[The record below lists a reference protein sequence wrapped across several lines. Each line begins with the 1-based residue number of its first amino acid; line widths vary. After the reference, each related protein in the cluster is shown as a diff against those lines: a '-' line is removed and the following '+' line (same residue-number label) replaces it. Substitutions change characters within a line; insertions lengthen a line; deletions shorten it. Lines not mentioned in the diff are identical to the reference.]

1 MAKNTTQYLCTECGD
16 TFAKWMGKCPSCGA
30 WNTLKEFRESK
41 IKEGSGGSVNSGV
54 DLVTQEK
61 KQDTTL
67 KKRPERLTTGIQEV
81 DRVLGGGFF
90 PGSLTLFGG
99 SPGVGKS
106 TMSLQIF
113 LNFLKNKTGKAFYFS
128 GEESEEQVLHRA
140 KRLGTIDKE
149 GRSCIFSTNS
159 LEDIIQTVEKNNPDF
174 IIVDSIQ
181 MVGLENARLGNLAQ
195 IKINAE
201 VLLKLAK
208 TTGTTVFVIGHVTKS
223 DEIAGP
229 RVLEHIVDTTMQL
242 EGEKNSEI
250 RLLRSPKNRFGST
263 LEVGVFEMQGT
274 GLQELKNPSEFF
286 LSERAENAF
295 GSVITVMREGA
306 RNFLIEIQA
315 LTVKTNFGLPRRTS
329 HGVDLSK
336 LHLLLAVISKFTP
349 FKCDNYDA
357 YINITSGMKVS
368 EPASDLAVLAAVLS
382 SRAQKEILA
391 NTIVLGEVGLS
402 GEVRSVSNLEARL
415 REAEK
420 LGFSKAIVP
429 KLRTPLT
436 LKKMEIQ
443 EVKTVAQLVKILFQ
457 K

>member
-1 MAKNTTQYLCTECGD
+1 MKKSPTQYLCTECGD
-16 TFAKWMGKCPSCGA
+16 TFAKWMGKCPSCGS

-41 IKEGSGGSVNSGV
+41 IKDAKGGTLSAGV
-54 DLVTQEK
+54 DLVTKEK
-61 KQDTTL
+61 TGESKPTQL
-67 KKRPERLTTGIQEV
+67 PERISTGIHEI

-113 LNFLKNKTGKAFYFS
+113 LNFLKRQTCKAFYFS
-128 GEESEEQVLHRA
+128 GEESEDQVLHRA
-140 KRLGTIDKE
+140 ERLGKINDT
-149 GRSCIFSTNS
+149 GRSSIFSTNS
-159 LEDIIQTVEKNNPDF
+159 LEDIIQTVEKNKPDF
-174 IIVDSIQ
+174 IVVDSIQ
-181 MVGLENARLGNLAQ
+181 MVGLENARLGNLSQ

-208 TTGTTVFVIGHVTKS
+208 TTGTTVFLIGHVTKS

-242 EGEKNSEI
+242 EGERNSEI
-250 RLLRSPKNRFGST
+250 RILRSPKNRFGST

-274 GLQELKNPSEFF
+274 GLRELKNPSEFF
-286 LSERAENAF
+286 LAERAENAF

-349 FKCDNYDA
+349 FPCDNFDA
-357 YINITSGMKVS
+357 YINITSGMKVQ
-368 EPASDLAVLAAVLS
+368 EPASDLSILAAILS
-382 SRAQKEILA
+382 SRAQKEIPA
-391 NTIVLGEVGLS
+391 HTIVLGEVGLS

-420 LGFSKAIVP
+420 LGFTNAIVP
-429 KLRTPLT
+429 QLRSPLK
-436 LKKMEIQ
+436 LKKMKIQ
-443 EVKTVAQLVKILFQ
+443 EVKTVSQLVKVLFA
-457 K
+457 